1 MRYQQHHDKILEKFL
16 PKLKKHLE
24 RNCIDSGLYTLK
36 WFFQCFLDRVSP
48 LLYALTHE
56 NYVQYHL
63 FKVDCQEGNVH
74 NRSRNYQVYQ
84 KSVDHNKSKSA
95 FTPIQC
101 LRICAC
107 AYVYLC
113 LQVPF
118 TLTLRLWDIFLL
130 EGERLLVAFAYC
142 ILKLHRRQITRL
154 DMDQILD
161 YLQKK

>member
-1 MRYQQHHDKILEKFL
+1 M
-16 PKLKKHLE
+16 
-24 RNCIDSGLYTLK
+24 
-36 WFFQCFLDRVSP
+36 
-48 LLYALTHE
+48 
-56 NYVQYHL
+56 
-63 FKVDCQEGNVH
+63 
-74 NRSRNYQVYQ
+74 
-84 KSVDHNKSKSA
+84 
-95 FTPIQC
+95 FTYLC
-101 LRICAC
+101 LCM
-107 AYVYLC
+107 YVYLC